1 VPSGL
6 LSPSFWAV
14 QKKHLTKKNHSA
26 KPLLCRVSSGL
37 LGPIFWRCKK
47 TLDKKNHSAKPLL
60 CRVSKKRLGKDLFYR
75 VQKKTLPSV
84 FLTQGKQL
92 FKIHILMHKMT
103 SNERV
108 FKYKVVTLLKTYKVY
123 FDRFFI

>member
-14 QKKHLTKKNHSA
+14 QKKHLTKKTTRQSHFFAECQVVCWVQFFGGAKKHLTKKTTRQSHFFAECLKKGSA
-26 KPLLCRVSSGL
+26 KTFF
-37 LGPIFWRCKK
+37 IECK
-47 TLDKKNHSAKPLL
+47 
-60 CRVSKKRLGKDLFYR
+60 
-75 VQKKTLPSV
+75 KKTLPSV

-108 FKYKVVTLLKTYKVY
+108 FKVVTLLKTYKVY